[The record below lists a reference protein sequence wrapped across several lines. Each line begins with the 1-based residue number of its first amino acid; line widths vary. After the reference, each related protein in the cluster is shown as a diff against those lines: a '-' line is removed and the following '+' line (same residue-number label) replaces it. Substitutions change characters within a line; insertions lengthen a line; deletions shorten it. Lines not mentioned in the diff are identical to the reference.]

1 LQRDRCAGAA
11 ADQNWWQQRLGS
23 SHDHSAQRR

>member
-11 ADQNWWQQRLGS
+11 ADQKPVAAAARVF
-23 SHDHSAQRR
+23 A